1 RMKSGELPMP
11 PMAEVMGMHPD
22 VAEHGRVVFTSTP
35 KAAFLNPMG
44 TIHAGYALTLLDT
57 VLACTVHSTLA
68 AGQTYT
74 TLEVKANF
82 VRAILPDSGL
92 LTIEGKILSA
102 GRRIGTSEAKITDAK
117 GRLLAHAT
125 RHALFSRAIRL
136 CGDCESPFAGFTLGM
151 DCLILA
157 DAQNAG
163 VGETSLFL

>member
-1 RMKSGELPMP
+1 MTQPIFAPLPADAITLSGLEILHRMKSGELPMP

-125 RHALFSRAIRL
+125 TTCIIFS
-136 CGDCESPFAGFTLGM
+136 GD
-151 DCLILA
+151 
-157 DAQNAG
+157 
-163 VGETSLFL
+163 

>member
-1 RMKSGELPMP
+1 MTQPNFAPLPADAITLSGLEILHRMKSGELPMP
-11 PMAEVMGMHPD
+11 PMAQVMGMYPE

-35 KAAFLNPMG
+35 KADFLNPMG

-68 AGQTYT
+68 AGQSYT

-92 LTIEGKILSA
+92 LTVEGKILSA
-102 GRRIGTSEAKITDAK
+102 GRRIGTSEAKITDTK

-125 RHALFSRAIRL
+125 TTCIIFS
-136 CGDCESPFAGFTLGM
+136 
-151 DCLILA
+151 
-157 DAQNAG
+157 
-163 VGETSLFL
+163 GE